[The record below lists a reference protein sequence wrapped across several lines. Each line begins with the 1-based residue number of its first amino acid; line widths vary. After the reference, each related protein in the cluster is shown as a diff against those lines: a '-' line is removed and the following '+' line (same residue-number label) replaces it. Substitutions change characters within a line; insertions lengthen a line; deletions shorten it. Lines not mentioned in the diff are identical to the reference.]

1 MHMGLRD
8 LKHWRL
14 RPGHSVALLTAL
26 AGLALWYLPIGGAL
40 ERWSFDVPTV
50 FGHPGSFPELVLIEM
65 DEPSHAELNQIRGKP
80 WDHRLHA
87 RLVDFLR
94 ADGARV
100 IAFDVGFFETGAD
113 PDALPELSRAFRAH
127 SNVVLSAA
135 LVHIGQPGFSGT
147 KIQRPRQELLG
158 PGVAWGVLWNHPGTH
173 GEEDGVVRVH
183 PGGRDPD
190 PSMPWMAAQAAGAPV
205 TASGS
210 RHNAERW
217 VRHYGPGDTL
227 PRVSYWQATNQ
238 PSGFYRG
245 KTVFIGGRPDVSFV
259 GEEVDQFRTPWSRR
273 DGSKVSGMEV
283 TATAWL
289 NLMRGDWLNR
299 TPPGVELATL
309 LIIGALLGAWM
320 AGGSIGR
327 AVVIG
332 TIAAIAVFASALWLF
347 WGKNLW
353 CNWAVV
359 PAVQL
364 PVALVACAW
373 IRHRQLQIEKHWLES
388 PLGEELFPASA
399 TTGGAQVIPIAGVN
413 APARIPIA
421 ARNAGAPLIP
431 DYELLRCVGRGAYG
445 EVWLAR
451 DVLGG
456 FRAVKVVRRVAFDDE
471 GPYEREFHGL
481 QRFAPISRRHHGLVP
496 VLHVGLQREAGF
508 FYYAMEAADDEQTG
522 ARIEPEK
529 YSPRTLARDLRKG
542 ASLSA
547 AELAEVGGALC
558 DALGF
563 LHGQGLIHRDLK
575 PANVIFIAG
584 QPRLGDVGLVTNVA
598 TRGGGVTQVGTEGFI
613 PPEGVGTAAGDI
625 FALGRMLEMLWKK
638 PETEL
643 DEAER
648 SFSEILR
655 SASAPDPA
663 ERPASAAAL
672 GGQLREWL
680 QKKAN
685 GL

>member
-1 MHMGLRD
+1 MGLHD
-8 LKHWRL
+8 LNNRLL
-14 RPGHSVALLTAL
+14 RPVLSVALLTAL
-26 AGLALWYLPIGGAL
+26 AGLALWSLPVGGAL
-40 ERWSFDVPTV
+40 ERWSFDLPTV
-50 FGHPGSFPELVLIEM
+50 FSHPGGFPELVLIEM
-65 DEPSHAELNQIRGKP
+65 DEPSHDELRQNRGQP
-80 WDHRLHA
+80 WDYRLHA

-94 ADGARV
+94 TDGAKV
-100 IAFDVGFFETGAD
+100 IVFDVAFYETSAD
-113 PDALPELSRAFRAH
+113 PVALPDLARALRAH
-127 SNVVLSAA
+127 GNVVLSAS
-135 LVHIGQPGFSGT
+135 LVHVGQAGFGGT
-147 KIQRPRQELLG
+147 QIRRPHQELLG
-158 PGVAWGVLWNHPGTH
+158 PGVVWGVLWNHPGPK
-173 GEEDGVVRVH
+173 GEADGLVRVH
-183 PGGRDPD
+183 PIGRDPYAAL
-190 PSMPWMAAQAAGAPV
+190 PWVAAEAAGA
-205 TASGS
+205 ARAKNGL
-210 RHNAERW
+210 RHDAERW

-238 PSGFYRG
+238 PPGFYRG
-245 KTVFIGGRPDVSFV
+245 KTIFIGGRPATSFV
-259 GEEVDQFRTPWSRR
+259 GEEVDQFRTPWSRG
-273 DGSKVSGMEV
+273 DGAKVSGLEV

-299 TPPGVELATL
+299 TPPGAELATL
-309 LIIGALLGAWM
+309 LSLGALFGGLM
-320 AGGSIGR
+320 AGVTIGR

-332 TIAAIAVFASALWLF
+332 AAAAAMVFLAALWLF
-347 WGKNLW
+347 WAKNLW
-353 CNWAVV
+353 CNWAVMPLV
-359 PAVQL
+359 EL

-373 IRHRQLQIEKHWLES
+373 IRHRRLQIEKQWLES
-388 PLGEELFPASA
+388 PLGDALLPASA
-399 TTGGAQVIPIAGVN
+399 TTGGAQAIPIAGVD
-413 APARIPIA
+413 APARIPGA

-481 QRFAPISRRHHGLVP
+481 QRFAPISRQHPGLVP

-529 YSPRTLARDLRKG
+529 YAPRTLARDMRKG
-542 ASLSA
+542 ASLTA
-547 AELAEVGGALC
+547 TELAEVGGALC
-558 DALGF
+558 AALGF
-563 LHGQGLIHRDLK
+563 LHGQGLIHRDIK

-584 QPRLGDVGLVTNVA
+584 QPRLGDVGLVTEVA

-613 PPEGVGTAAGDI
+613 PPEGVGTAAGDL

-638 PETEL
+638 PEQKL

-648 SFSEILR
+648 SFSEILH
-655 SASAPDPA
+655 SACAHDPA
-663 ERPASAAAL
+663 ARPASAAVL